1 MTDAKIDINRA
12 DVDTLA
18 ALPGLG
24 ETKAQRI
31 IEFRENIQPFEEVI
45 ELTAV
50 RGISERMVREFE
62 HLVTV
67 EATVP
72 SHTQLMVVDDEAEAE
87 TAAIGDEADET
98 AADESEPETA
108 DPDADT
114 APLPMLPLTADSD
127 DNHEEVVVT
136 PLGAAVDADRDSA
149 EETAVV
155 EPEPTPQPAAEARPA
170 APVTPAYDPQA
181 ARKRGQSAAL
191 FGALGGAIGGV
202 LLTLLIL
209 FLLNNSLSYG
219 PQTRDLQQQIIYA
232 QATQSSL
239 DRELDALSAALG
251 GDIGTLN
258 ERLDTAD
265 SRLDQT
271 NTNLTNLDGKLSA
284 AQSDIGTLYDTSEQ
298 LDERLTGVA
307 AAADTFNTFLDG
319 LRNLLFDLQ
328 GPPAVVTPTITVTLT
343 VTVTPTVTPTPDVD
357 NDVDENDDAE
367 AEPTATPTANGDPT
381 RTPRPTF
388 TPISTPTATPTTT
401 PTP

>member
-12 DVDTLA
+12 DMETLA

-31 IEFRENIQPFEEVI
+31 IEFRENIQPFEAVI

-87 TAAIGDEADET
+87 TAAIGDEAGEP

-114 APLPMLPLTADSD
+114 APLPILPVTAESD
-127 DNHEEVVVT
+127 DEVVVT
-136 PLGAAVDADRDSA
+136 PLGTAVAADEESD
-149 EETAVV
+149 EETAVP
-155 EPEPTPQPAAEARPA
+155 EPEPTRQPA
-170 APVTPAYDPQA
+170 APVMPAYDPQA
-181 ARKRGQSAAL
+181 ARKRGQRAAL

-232 QATQSSL
+232 QATQSAL
-239 DRELDALSAALG
+239 DRELDALATALG
-251 GDIGTLN
+251 GDIGTLS

-271 NTNLTNLDGKLSA
+271 NTNLTSLDGQLSA

-319 LRNLLFDLQ
+319 LRDLLFDLQ
-328 GPPAVVTPTITVTLT
+328 GPPPVITPTVTITATVPLT
-343 VTVTPTVTPTPDVD
+343 GTATPTVTPTPDAD

-388 TPISTPTATPTTT
+388 TPISTATATPTTT